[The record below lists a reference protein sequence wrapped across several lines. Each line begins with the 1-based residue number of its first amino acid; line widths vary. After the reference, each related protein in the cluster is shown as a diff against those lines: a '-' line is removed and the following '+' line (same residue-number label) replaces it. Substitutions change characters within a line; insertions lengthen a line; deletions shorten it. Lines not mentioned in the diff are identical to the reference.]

1 MADKPNGS
9 LFGRLFGQDS
19 KEAAE
24 LEQAL
29 RDAQGKLDSA
39 GLERKQYKGRKA
51 KNRIT
56 IRQQEKALMEQIAGE
71 IDALLERVTDDPPEG
86 LREQL
91 INVFMSGLLDVGAVA
106 PAEEVVTEEVEDEMM
121 GEGDVEGVV
130 GEAVDGLMADA
141 SGSDDTASLI
151 RDTVADVLAEL
162 NADDDEERSLRA
174 MSREVRNAARQVKAL
189 ASDNVSVYDDL
200 KELAPTMVKAFKVVA
215 ELEPIIGKLKD
226 LADLSDRVK
235 RIEAAQKA
243 APRASKAAETQVD
256 PKTNKAA
263 QQAQAQ
269 RLDDVPEM
277 FKDAFTS
284 PNGAGE

>member
-1 MADKPNGS
+1 MADKPTGS
-9 LFGRLFGQDS
+9 LFRRLLGQDS

-29 RDAQGKLDSA
+29 RDAQGQLDSA

-106 PAEEVVTEEVEDEMM
+106 PVEEVTTEEVEDEMM
-121 GEGDVEGVV
+121 AEGDVEGVV
-130 GEAVDGLMADA
+130 GEAVDGMMADA
-141 SGSDDTASLI
+141 AGTDDTASLI

-162 NADDDEERSLRA
+162 NEDDDEERSLRA

-226 LADLSDRVK
+226 LTDLSDRVK

-243 APRASKAAETQVD
+243 APRASKAAETEVD

-263 QQAQAQ
+263 QQARQQ